1 MMIGLFGGLALFGLL
16 GVILGPLFAALLVSA
31 YELLIAQ
38 LRLGKEERLA
48 ASGQG

>member
-1 MMIGLFGGLALFGLL
+1 MIGLFGGLALFGLL

-38 LRLGKEERLA
+38 LRSGKEEATA
-48 ASGQG
+48 ANGQG